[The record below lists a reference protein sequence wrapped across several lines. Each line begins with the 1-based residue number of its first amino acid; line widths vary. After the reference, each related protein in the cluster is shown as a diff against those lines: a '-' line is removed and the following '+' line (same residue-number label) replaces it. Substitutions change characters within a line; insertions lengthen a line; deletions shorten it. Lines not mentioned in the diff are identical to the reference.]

1 MTNRLTDKLSP
12 YEIFLIE
19 AARESTDRLPDM
31 SVQLVVQNGIGNYIY
46 TVPIREDMG
55 EPELADDIGAKK
67 IQKYNINSRRVQ
79 KFNNLLR
86 DSDKLVN
93 GEEYLVITDDIPNTK
108 RRIQDYKNKNET
120 IAHANNT
127 KHALDV
133 MNSYNP
139 VD

>member
-1 MTNRLTDKLSP
+1 MTNELTDKLSP
-12 YEIFLIE
+12 YEEFLIE
-19 AARESTDRLPDM
+19 AARESRDRFPEK
-31 SVQLVVQNGIGNYIY
+31 SVQLIVKNGIGNYIY
-46 TVPIREDMG
+46 TVPFREG
-55 EPELADDIGAKK
+55 KKESELADDIGAKTL
-67 IQKYNINSRRVQ
+67 QKYNINSRRVQ
-79 KFNNLLR
+79 KFDNLSK
-86 DSDKLVN
+86 DSDNLVN
-93 GEEYLVITDDIPNTK
+93 REEYLVITDNVPDTK